1 MDILSKIYKECDGYS
16 FGSLVIGV
24 SGKESAVLLHLCVL
38 RIFYV

>member
-1 MDILSKIYKECDGYS
+1 MDILLKIYKECDGYS

-24 SGKESAVLLHLCVL
+24 SGKGSAVLLHLRGL